1 MMSFYFS
8 IVDKST
14 VMKVINNLK
23 PKKAAQDINI
33 PVKILQLDCEF
44 LTGYIYSQF
53 NATVSFSNLLAL
65 FNPNLGWIFR
75 ASFCAGGGDEVE
87 GGG

>member
-23 PKKAAQDINI
+23 PKKAAQDTNI
-33 PVKILQLDCEF
+33 PVKILQLDCGF

-53 NATVSFSNLLAL
+53 NATVSFSNCHAL
-65 FNPNLGWIFR
+65 VNPNLG
-75 ASFCAGGGDEVE
+75 
-87 GGG
+87 

>member
-14 VMKVINNLK
+14 VMKVINNRK
-23 PKKAAQDINI
+23 PKKTAQDINI

-53 NATVSFSNLLAL
+53 NATVTFSNLLDL
-65 FNPNLGWIFR
+65 VNPNLG
-75 ASFCAGGGDEVE
+75 
-87 GGG
+87 

>member
-8 IVDKST
+8 IIDKST
-14 VMKVINNLK
+14 VMKVINNRK
-23 PKKAAQDINI
+23 PKKTAQDINI

-53 NATVSFSNLLAL
+53 NATVTFSNLLAL
-65 FNPNLGWIFR
+65 VNPNLG
-75 ASFCAGGGDEVE
+75 
-87 GGG
+87 

>member
-8 IVDKST
+8 VVDKST
-14 VMKVINNLK
+14 VMKVINNRK
-23 PKKAAQDINI
+23 PKKTAQDINI

-65 FNPNLGWIFR
+65 VNPNLG
-75 ASFCAGGGDEVE
+75 
-87 GGG
+87 

>member
-8 IVDKST
+8 IVDKGT
-14 VMKVINNLK
+14 VMKVINNRK
-23 PKKAAQDINI
+23 PKKTAQDINI

-53 NATVSFSNLLAL
+53 NATVTFSNLLAL
-65 FNPNLGWIFR
+65 VNPNLG
-75 ASFCAGGGDEVE
+75 
-87 GGG
+87 

>member
-14 VMKVINNLK
+14 VMKVINNRK
-23 PKKAAQDINI
+23 PKKTAQDINI

-65 FNPNLGWIFR
+65 FNPNLG
-75 ASFCAGGGDEVE
+75 
-87 GGG
+87 